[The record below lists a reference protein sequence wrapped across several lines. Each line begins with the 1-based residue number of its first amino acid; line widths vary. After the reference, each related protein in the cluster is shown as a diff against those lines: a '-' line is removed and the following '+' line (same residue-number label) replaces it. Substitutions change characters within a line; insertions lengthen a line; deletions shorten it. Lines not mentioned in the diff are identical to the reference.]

1 MSAVEALKAAR
12 SVGIRIGIDG
22 NDLVL
27 EATVPPPSGILE
39 TISLHKPAIIA
50 LLRSTSDG
58 WSVEDWQAFFVER
71 AAIFEFD
78 GGLSR
83 ADADSSAYE
92 WCTIEWLN
100 RNPAP
105 SPPGRCTWCGK
116 SETQDAVVLPFGVQ
130 PGTHAWLH
138 AECWSP
144 WHAAR
149 RKKAMEALQ
158 VMGVALPVASQISF
172 NEEPAGHRQWMESS
186 GSEADCVQRAHHRC
200 RSMTNFTRP

>member
-22 NDLVL
+22 DDLVL
-27 EATVPPPSGILE
+27 EAMVPPPSAILE

-50 LLRSTSDG
+50 LLRPTNSG

-78 GGLSR
+78 GALSR

-92 WCTIEWLN
+92 SCVTEWLN

-105 SPPGRCTWCGK
+105 SPPGHCTWCGG
-116 SETQDAVVLPFGVQ
+116 SETRDAVVLPFGVQ

-138 AECWSP
+138 AECWSA
-144 WHAAR
+144 WHRAR
-149 RKKAMEALQ
+149 REDAVSALR
-158 VMGVALPVASQISF
+158 ALGIVPKG
-172 NEEPAGHRQWMESS
+172 PLRGP
-186 GSEADCVQRAHHRC
+186 
-200 RSMTNFTRP
+200 TL